1 MPRFRCVVDL
11 VQHYMRVGK
20 KNVAGTVWVDREG
33 CPHSPVL
40 LKSPLRKSPPS
51 LLHAA
56 RLAVHKALDSNPLTP
71 KLWSAPKHRLL
82 PLPPTLIDYLGE
94 YPYSIQHSN
103 YFSLIFIQPNR
114 VPTPSE
120 DIAVIPYRYHFPIEQ
135 AGDIRVRGVTIDQH
149 RLLIR
154 AGSFYNYRQNII
166 YNN

>member
-1 MPRFRCVVDL
+1 MFFFFGSRLDCEKLLAKYMPRFRCVVDL

-94 YPYSIQHSN
+94 YPYSI
-103 YFSLIFIQPNR
+103 
-114 VPTPSE
+114 
-120 DIAVIPYRYHFPIEQ
+120 
-135 AGDIRVRGVTIDQH
+135 
-149 RLLIR
+149 
-154 AGSFYNYRQNII
+154 
-166 YNN
+166 